1 MRPAKQTRRVL
12 LASIPLLLL
21 AGCGRKG
28 ALELPEA
35 QEKPT
40 RPASPPPRSAVTSP
54 RQALDLER
62 DPAA

>member
-1 MRPAKQTRRVL
+1 MRLAKQTRRVFL
-12 LASIPLLLL
+12 VSIPLLL